1 MLQFEEQK
9 IRLSGLD
16 KDIKDL
22 GDALGLAY
30 LKKEV
35 ESLEIQASA
44 PNFWD
49 NIETEHEKMFLDE
62 GIKIKALIAKLK

>member
-22 GDALGLAY
+22 GEALGLAY
-30 LKKEV
+30 LRKEV
-35 ESLEIQASA
+35 E
-44 PNFWD
+44 
-49 NIETEHEKMFLDE
+49 KME
-62 GIKIKALIAKLK
+62 NKKK

>member
-22 GDALGLAY
+22 GDGAFAI
-30 LKKEV
+30 
-35 ESLEIQASA
+35 SQRTA
-44 PNFWD
+44 D
-49 NIETEHEKMFLDE
+49 IET
-62 GIKIKALIAKLK
+62 AKNVISHLS

>member
-35 ESLEIQASA
+35 ER
-44 PNFWD
+44 N
-49 NIETEHEKMFLDE
+49 
-62 GIKIKALIAKLK
+62 